1 MSKKQKLTH
10 GSQEQQ
16 KEILE
21 ISDDDNN
28 RDNYNDC
35 ENCAEADEQLHDL
48 QCYVEDLE
56 KQVRK
61 LHNERVNLIK
71 SNKELKEK
79 LINKYPEKLYD
90 NVK

>member
-48 QCYVEDLE
+48 QCYV
-56 KQVRK
+56 
-61 LHNERVNLIK
+61 
-71 SNKELKEK
+71 
-79 LINKYPEKLYD
+79 
-90 NVK
+90 

>member
-21 ISDDDNN
+21 ISDDDND

-35 ENCAEADEQLHDL
+35 ENCVEADEQLHDL

-56 KQVRK
+56 KQLRK
-61 LHNERVNLIK
+61 LHNERLNLIK
-71 SNKELKEK
+71 SNALLKEK
-79 LINKYPEKLYD
+79 LKAKYNDKLPND
-90 NVK
+90 VC